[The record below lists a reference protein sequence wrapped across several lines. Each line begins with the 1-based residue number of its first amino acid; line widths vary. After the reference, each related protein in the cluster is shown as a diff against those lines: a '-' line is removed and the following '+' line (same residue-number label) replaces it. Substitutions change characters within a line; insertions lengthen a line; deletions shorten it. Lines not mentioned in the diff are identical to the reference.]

1 MIWTNMMIFGLI
13 SGVLAPSSKILIYFR
28 TRTGW
33 VHRRREIYRHGF
45 LMASLPDVRNSITS
59 DSLVYELLWATLK
72 IQLSPVIQMRLHY
85 KFQNVH
91 LKVSTLI
98 GQKHTWPDP
107 TRLPNW
113 MAMIWIHAQVLKM
126 ATKLY
131 LGIVIRIELI
141 EIHMNPLCDRETFPF
156 EPKWTILKHSR
167 WY

>member
-1 MIWTNMMIFGLI
+1 MIFGLI

-28 TRTGW
+28 ARTGW

-45 LMASLPDVRNSITS
+45 LMASFPDVRNSITS
-59 DSLVYELLWATLK
+59 DRLVYELFWASLK
-72 IQLSPVIQMRLHY
+72 IQLSPVIQMRLRY
-85 KFQNVH
+85 RFQNVH
-91 LKVSTLI
+91 SKVSTLI
-98 GQKHTWPDP
+98 GQKLTWPDP

-113 MAMIWIHAQVLKM
+113 MVMIWIHVQVLKM

-131 LGIVIRIELI
+131 SGIVIQIQYVILI
-141 EIHMNPLCDRETFPF
+141 EIHINPLCDRETFPF